1 MNSSS
6 SSPSSMEQVSKAVV
20 QQEKPEWIGGFLE
33 EASLIAAS
41 AHPIRGSQLNR
52 YCTTC
57 KLSGCQYCMTAG
69 RRHRHHKILKIYRHV
84 YQDAV
89 LLSEMEKHLDCS
101 QILCNQLLVIA
112 VKPLPHLGGPTK
124 SRCKT
129 CSRRVTRPYRYC
141 CLDCQ
146 VEALS
151 SKSSGSSSAARFL
164 GNHTSPNMVNKK
176 RAPKPEHSLNKRKG
190 KPSRAPFF

>member
-1 MNSSS
+1 
-6 SSPSSMEQVSKAVV
+6 
-20 QQEKPEWIGGFLE
+20 
-33 EASLIAAS
+33 
-41 AHPIRGSQLNR
+41 
-52 YCTTC
+52 
-57 KLSGCQYCMTAG
+57 
-69 RRHRHHKILKIYRHV
+69 
-84 YQDAV
+84 
-89 LLSEMEKHLDCS
+89 MEKHLDCS
-101 QILCNQLLVIA
+101 QILPYKCNQLLVIA

-146 VEALS
+146 QV
-151 SKSSGSSSAARFL
+151 KWFL
-164 GNHTSPNMVNKK
+164 ISCSIFLATRLVSNMVNKK